1 MKKNLVAFIFKL
13 SAYTLIISGLYFLCK
28 NLVLQKFYFEKTP
41 YLIAFFYVVTLVFH
55 AGLLNSA
62 KKNYRSMVTYY
73 MMATALKLFL
83 FLGIIIGYGLLKT
96 GKSVAF
102 ISNFFVLYVLFTVF
116 EVTLVYF
123 HFKSK
128 FPAQDDDVKDG
139 GEMERR

>member
-1 MKKNLVAFIFKL
+1 MRNNLTAFIFKL
-13 SAYTLIISGLYFLCK
+13 SAFTIIILGLYFSCK
-28 NLVLQKFYFEKTP
+28 SFIPPRFYFEKAP
-41 YLIAFFYVVTLVFH
+41 YLVAFFFIVTLVFH
-55 AGLLNSA
+55 AGLLNRA

-83 FLGIIIGYGLLKT
+83 YLGIIIGYGLLKT

-123 HFKSK
+123 HFKSR
-128 FPAQDDDVKDG
+128 FPSQDDNPEGMK
-139 GEMERR
+139 

>member
-1 MKKNLVAFIFKL
+1 MQNNLPVFIFKL
-13 SAYTLIISGLYFLCK
+13 SAYTLIILGIYFFCK
-28 NLVLQKFYFEKTP
+28 SLIPPRFYFEKAP
-41 YLIAFFYVVTLVFH
+41 YIIAFFYLVTLVFH
-55 AGLLNSA
+55 AGLLNRA

-116 EVTLVYF
+116 EVMLVYF

-128 FPAQDDDVKDG
+128 FPAQADDAKET
-139 GEMERR
+139 GEMER

>member
-1 MKKNLVAFIFKL
+1 MKNNVLVFIFKL
-13 SAYTLIISGLYFLCK
+13 SAYTLFICLVYFFSR
-28 NLVLQKFYFEKTP
+28 NLVPQKFYFEKTP
-41 YLIAFFYVVTLVFH
+41 LLILFFFVVTLIFH
-55 AGLLNSA
+55 TGLLDSA
-62 KKNYRSMVTYY
+62 KKNYGRMVTYY

-123 HFKSK
+123 QFRSK
-128 FPAQDDDVKDG
+128 FPDRENSDAKD
-139 GEMERR
+139 ES

>member
-1 MKKNLVAFIFKL
+1 MKNNLLAFIFKL
-13 SAYTLIISGLYFLCK
+13 SAYTLLICLLYFFTKDLIPR
-28 NLVLQKFYFEKTP
+28 KFYFEKTP
-41 YLIAFFYVVTLVFH
+41 YLILFFFIVNLVFH

-102 ISNFFVLYVLFTVF
+102 ISHFFVLYVLFTVF
-116 EVTLVYF
+116 EVTLAYF
-123 HFKSK
+123 HFKNK
-128 FPAQDDDVKDG
+128 FPLKGDDAK
-139 GEMERR
+139 EPEE

>member
-1 MKKNLVAFIFKL
+1 MKKDLLAFVFKL
-13 SAYTLIISGLYFLCK
+13 SAYTLFMSFIYFFTKKLIPE
-28 NLVLQKFYFEKTP
+28 KFYFEKTP
-41 YLIAFFYVVTLVFH
+41 YLILFFFIVTLVFH

-62 KKNYRSMVTYY
+62 KKNYRSMVTFY

-123 HFKSK
+123 QFRTKV
-128 FPAQDDDVKDG
+128 PV
-139 GEMERR
+139 GEENPKEQG